1 MYFQTGPGWKIQ
13 TMSGYGTCAEKILN
27 IMFVK
32 GKNVIILNMLSI
44 FSYKQQEGIQ
54 MYDIIII
61 GAGPA
66 GISAAIYGKSRGKR
80 ILMLEKG
87 QVGGLIGTVS
97 TVTHYTAIMKEESG
111 RTFAK
116 RMKEQILSAGVE
128 IRYETVTETK
138 LIGKIKKVNTDKEC
152 YECKTV
158 ILANGGSARMLGIP
172 GESLKGIRL
181 NAPKDGL
188 DYKGKNIY
196 IIGGAD
202 GAVKE
207 AIYLAGIAG
216 RVTIVCGEDELVC
229 IQEFKDKAA
238 EHHNIEIMPH
248 SSLTA
253 VYGNE
258 RAEELEFT
266 DNKTGN
272 IQMVKDAGCGVFV
285 YAGIVPNTQ
294 IYTELRL
301 DNGYIP
307 VDQCMQTEIPG
318 VFAAGDICVK
328 KVRQVATAVADGAI
342 AGIQAAAMC

>member
-44 FSYKQQEGIQ
+44 FSDKQQEGIQ

-216 RVTIVCGEDELVC
+216 RVTIVCVEDELVC

>member
-1 MYFQTGPGWKIQ
+1 
-13 TMSGYGTCAEKILN
+13 
-27 IMFVK
+27 
-32 GKNVIILNMLSI
+32 
-44 FSYKQQEGIQ
+44 
-54 MYDIIII
+54 
-61 GAGPA
+61 
-66 GISAAIYGKSRGKR
+66 
-80 ILMLEKG
+80 MLEKNR
-87 QVGGLIGTVS
+87 VGGLIGTVS

-111 RTFAK
+111 KTFAE
-116 RMKEQILSAGVE
+116 RMKEQALSAGVE
-128 IRYETVTETK
+128 IRYENVTETK
-138 LIGKIKKVNTDKEC
+138 LIGNNKKVVTDKGI
-152 YECKTV
+152 YESKTV
-158 ILANGGSARMLGIP
+158 ILANGGSGRMLGIP

-181 NAPKDGL
+181 NATKDGF

-216 RVTIVCGEDELVC
+216 KVTIVCVEDELIC
-229 IQEFKDKAA
+229 IQEFKDKVTAP
-238 EHHNIEIMPH
+238 HNIEIMPH

-253 VYGNE
+253 VFGIE
-258 RAEELEFT
+258 RAERLEFT
-266 DNKTGN
+266 DNKTGKKQ
-272 IQMVKDAGCGVFV
+272 IVQDAECGVFV

-294 IYTELRL
+294 IYTELKL

-307 VDQCMQTEIPG
+307 VDELMQTEIPG

>member
-1 MYFQTGPGWKIQ
+1 
-13 TMSGYGTCAEKILN
+13 MSGYGTCAEKILN

-216 RVTIVCGEDELVC
+216 RVTIVCVEDELVC

-342 AGIQAAAMC
+342 AGIQAAVMC